1 MTMKNTTLA
10 TMTLEKLIHIYL
22 STLQTEGKSPRYLD
36 WLGTRLRYFLDLM
49 HKRHGEEINARDVT
63 LEDGREFMR
72 ELMTREER
80 FRGHPM
86 IAAQAGKLSI
96 SYVHGMGRAL
106 RSFSNWAHE
115 EGYLEEH
122 VMYRLKLP
130 PIPKTQ
136 PEPLTEDEIRR
147 VLTMALYH
155 TLERLRNFS
164 MMMLFFDTGLRLSEL
179 LNLKLSCIDL
189 PVGEMTVIGKGNK
202 ERKVPMGAQAKKALI
217 DYLSKERPKPQ
228 NPRDE
233 DRVYL
238 TAESNPV
245 SQVVVH
251 KMFQRVRKA
260 AGVPRLHPHVCR
272 HTFAVRYLV
281 HGGDV
286 FSLQKILGHSSLEMT
301 RRYVNLASDDIK
313 DKHRR
318 FSPMDNLNYRTVT
331 RRGRPKRRIE

>member
-1 MTMKNTTLA
+1 M
-10 TMTLEKLIHIYL
+10 Y
-22 STLQTEGKSPRYLD
+22 
-36 WLGTRLRYFLDLM
+36 
-49 HKRHGEEINARDVT
+49 KRHGEEINARDMT

-80 FRGHPM
+80 FRDHPM
-86 IAAQAGKLSI
+86 IATQAGKLSI

-136 PEPLTEDEIRR
+136 PEPLTEEEIKRILA
-147 VLTMALYH
+147 VCLDH
-155 TLERLRNFS
+155 SLERHRNFS
-164 MMMLFFDTGLRLSEL
+164 ILMMFLDTGLRLSEL
-179 LNLKLSCIDL
+179 LNLKLSCVDL
-189 PVGEMTVIGKGNK
+189 PLGEMTVIGKGNK
-202 ERKVPMGAQAKKALI
+202 ERKVPMGSQAKKAMI

-238 TAESNPV
+238 TAEGNPV

-301 RRYVNLASDDIK
+301 RRYVNLASGDVK
-313 DKHRR
+313 EKHRR
-318 FSPMDNLNYRTVT
+318 FSPMDNLNFRGKT
-331 RRGRPKRRIE
+331 RGRPKLVG